1 MVYGRRE
8 SAIFCSFDEDFTE
21 GDGVIFLFLP
31 RKLDVLMDSI
41 EAVIEFSC
49 RVTLSGGILESGVAV
64 GDVAPAIGCPRMW
77 PEGFLISDKQ
87 IITGM
92 ASSI

>member
-41 EAVIEFSC
+41 KAVIECSC
-49 RVTLSGGILESGVAV
+49 RVTLSGGILEPGV
-64 GDVAPAIGCPRMW
+64 GDVAPAIGCPRMR
-77 PEGFLISDKQ
+77 PVGFLV
-87 IITGM
+87 TCTRL
-92 ASSI
+92 